1 MSLVSSSCGT
11 RGQHP
16 DYRKIPRAL
25 NKVYY
30 DPLDIPNRQEIHKIF
45 TSLAST
51 DPVSS
56 EIHTNVKLKLWGRE
70 LIVPECSGSIARFK
84 FSDLCDRPLSA
95 ADYLELTGKY
105 GTVIVESIPR
115 MGLSERDQARRFI
128 TFVDGES
135 LVDQAGESET
145 MLTSPACYE
154 NKASLYT

>member
-1 MSLVSSSCGT
+1 
-11 RGQHP
+11 
-16 DYRKIPRAL
+16 
-25 NKVYY
+25 
-30 DPLDIPNRQEIHKIF
+30 
-45 TSLAST
+45 
-51 DPVSS
+51 
-56 EIHTNVKLKLWGRE
+56 

-128 TFVDGES
+128 TFVDGEW
-135 LVDQAGESET
+135 LVDHQARERET